1 MDQRKITMRDVARK
15 AGVSQMTVSAV
26 LGGKAAQV
34 RISETTQVRVLDT
47 ARELGYQPNAI
58 ARSLRRRC
66 TNVIGFYSGY
76 GYLDT
81 HNAFLA
87 ELISGLQ
94 QGCERHRKDLL
105 LHGVY
110 RGSSVDDIY
119 TELMDGRID
128 GLVLNAGPNDP
139 LADRLAASRLPVVA
153 LVDAIPTIP
162 SVVVADAQG
171 SAYLAAHLAGQGH
184 RRVLYRYSIH
194 KRLVSASRRQEAF
207 LHRAAEHGMEV
218 RLWEDDVTCPADIA
232 ELDWFREAPDRRPTA
247 VVCWNDLAAYDL
259 LTQCH
264 KYGLRAPDDL
274 AVVGFDGVPTPF
286 DFVWRLTTVRA
297 PWAEVARTAVE
308 LLIAQIQGEPVPEE
322 TELPVEL
329 VCGDTG

>member
-1 MDQRKITMRDVARK
+1 MEQRKITMRDVAREV
-15 AGVSQMTVSAV
+15 GVSQMTVSAV
-26 LGGKAAQV
+26 LGGKSVQA
-34 RISETTQVRVLDT
+34 RISETTQVRVLEI
-47 ARELGYQPNAI
+47 AREMGYQPNAI
-58 ARSLRRRC
+58 ARSLRRRS

-87 ELISGLQ
+87 EIISGLQ
-94 QGCERHRKDLL
+94 QGCEQHRKDLL

-110 RGSSVDDIY
+110 RGASVEDIY

-139 LADRLAASRLPVVA
+139 LADRLAASQLPVVA
-153 LVDAIPTIP
+153 LVDAIPTLP
-162 SVVVADAQG
+162 SVVAADAEG
-171 SAYLAAHLAGQGH
+171 SAYLAAHLAEQGH
-184 RRVLYRYSIH
+184 RRVLYRYSNH
-194 KRLVSASRRQEAF
+194 KCLVSALRRREAF
-207 LHRAAEHGMEV
+207 LRKATEHGMEV
-218 RLWEDDVTCPADIA
+218 RLWEDNITCPADISG
-232 ELDWFREAPDRRPTA
+232 LSWFQEAPERRPTA
-247 VVCWNDLAAYDL
+247 VVCWNDLAAYEL
-259 LTQCH
+259 LTQCR

-274 AVVGFDGVPTPF
+274 AVVGFDGVSTPF

-297 PWAEVARTAVE
+297 PWAEAARTAVE
-308 LLIAQIQGEPVPEE
+308 LLIAQIQGEPVPQE

>member
-1 MDQRKITMRDVARK
+1 MNRRKITMRDVAQE

-26 LGGKAAQV
+26 LAGKATQA
-34 RISETTQVRVLDT
+34 RISEPTQARVLEI
-47 ARELGYQPNAI
+47 ARDMGYQPNAI
-58 ARSLRRRC
+58 ARSLRRRS

-87 ELISGLQ
+87 EIISGLQ
-94 QGCERHRKDLL
+94 QGCERYRKDLL

-110 RGSSVDDIY
+110 RGSSVEDIY
-119 TELMDGRID
+119 TELVDGRID

-139 LADRLAASRLPVVA
+139 LADRLAASHLPVVA
-153 LVDAIPTIP
+153 LVDAIPTVP
-162 SVVVADAQG
+162 SVVAADAVG
-171 SAYLAAHLAGQGH
+171 SAYLAAHLAEQGH
-184 RRVLYRYSIH
+184 RRLLYRYSNH
-194 KRLVSASRRQEAF
+194 KHLVSALRRRAAF
-207 LHRAAEHGMEV
+207 LQCAAAYGMEV
-218 RLWEDDVTCPADIA
+218 RLWEDNILQPTDIT
-232 ELDWFREAPDRRPTA
+232 EQEWFREAPGRRPTA

-264 KYGLRAPDDL
+264 KHGLRAPDDL

-308 LLIAQIQGEPVPEE
+308 LLIAQIQGEAVLQE

-329 VCGDTG
+329 ICGDTG

>member
-26 LGGKAAQV
+26 IGGKAAQV
-34 RISETTQVRVLDT
+34 RISETTQARVLDT
-47 ARELGYQPNAI
+47 VREMGYQPNAI

-87 ELISGLQ
+87 EIFSGLQ
-94 QGCERHRKDLL
+94 RGCEQYHKDLL

-110 RGSSVDDIY
+110 RGDSVDDIY

-139 LADRLAASRLPVVA
+139 LADRLAASHLPVVA
-153 LVDAIPTIP
+153 LVDAIPAIP
-162 SVVVADAQG
+162 SVVAADAQG

-194 KRLVSASRRQEAF
+194 RRLVSASRRQEAF
-207 LHRAAEHGMEV
+207 LQKAAEYGMEV
-218 RLWEDDVTCPADIA
+218 RLWEDDVTRPADIA

-264 KYGLRAPDDL
+264 NYGLRAPDDL

-297 PWAEVARTAVE
+297 PWAEVARTAVD
-308 LLIAQIQGEPVPEE
+308 LLLAQIMGEPVPHE
-322 TELPVEL
+322 TELPVVL

>member
-1 MDQRKITMRDVARK
+1 MDQRKVTMRDVARE

-26 LGGKAAQV
+26 LGGKSAQS
-34 RISETTQVRVLDT
+34 RISEPTQVRVIEA
-47 ARELGYQPNAI
+47 AREMGYQPNAI
-58 ARSLRRRC
+58 ARSLRRRS

-94 QGCERHRKDLL
+94 AGGERHRKDLL

-119 TELMDGRID
+119 AELMDGRID
-128 GLVLNAGPNDP
+128 GLVLNAGPQDP
-139 LADRLAASRLPVVA
+139 LADRLAASHLPVVA
-153 LVDAIPTIP
+153 LVDAIPTVP
-162 SVVVADAQG
+162 SVVAADAQG
-171 SAYLAAHLAGQGH
+171 SAYLAAHLAEKGH
-184 RRVLYRYSIH
+184 SRVLYRYSNH
-194 KRLVSASRRQEAF
+194 RYLVSASRRREAF
-207 LHRAAEHGMEV
+207 LQRAAEYGMEV
-218 RLWEDDVTCPADIA
+218 RLWEDDVTCPANIA
-232 ELDWFREAPDRRPTA
+232 GLDWFHEAPGIRPTA

-259 LTQCH
+259 LTQCR
-264 KYGLRAPDDL
+264 KYGLRTPEDL

-297 PWAEVARTAVE
+297 PWAEVARVAVD
-308 LLIAQIQGEPVPEE
+308 LLIAQIQGEPVLQE